1 MTANS
6 ARVDTLTRPAIVN
19 CLNTSIS
26 FDSMDISNISAQFID
41 ADNMTVGNLA
51 TNQLVFDSYF
61 NDKFPNINNL
71 MVTNLTAN
79 TAYSTEIVAKT

>member
-1 MTANS
+1 
-6 ARVDTLTRPAIVN
+6 
-19 CLNTSIS
+19 
-26 FDSMDISNISAQFID
+26 
-41 ADNMTVGNLA
+41 MTVGNLA

-79 TAYSTEIVAKT
+79 TAYSTEIVSKT